1 MMIGKISLMGGGK
14 SQSLLAEVRSELMN
28 SWLTEEISYHLKIYR
43 RSGERQKWTNKGN
56 RENRQRE
63 HFISQP

>member
-1 MMIGKISLMGGGK
+1 MGGGK

-43 RSGERQKWTNKGN
+43 RSREREKWTNKGN

>member
-28 SWLTEEISYHLKIYR
+28 SRITEEISHHLKVYR
-43 RSGERQKWTNKGN
+43 RSREREK
-56 RENRQRE
+56 
-63 HFISQP
+63 

>member
-1 MMIGKISLMGGGK
+1 MGGGK
-14 SQSLLAEVRSELMN
+14 SQSLLAEVISELMN
-28 SWLTEEISYHLKIYR
+28 SRLTEEISHHLKIYR
-43 RSGERQKWTNKGN
+43 RSREREKWTNKGN